1 MPMLI
6 PASTDAMARLSE
18 IFSNLLAAKRHL
30 LDSKKTF
37 KGINANT
44 NTNRYSF
51 WPDCI

>member
-1 MPMLI
+1 M

-18 IFSNLLAAKRHL
+18 SFSNLLAAKRHL

-37 KGINANT
+37 NGIRIATNA
-44 NTNRYSF
+44 NRYSL